1 MLRRKPTSISLT
13 SEDTAAYTEFLR
25 RRTAKLLKDPNNPD
39 NDEAAVATTSMD
51 PSDELRP
58 LPGEKAR
65 FVRTREE
72 RIGVGQRG

>member
-1 MLRRKPTSISLT
+1 MLRRRPTSISLT

-25 RRTAKLLKDPNNPD
+25 RRAAKLKDPNNPE
-39 NDEAAVATTSMD
+39 NSEAMAATVPLD

-65 FVRTREE
+65 IVRTREE